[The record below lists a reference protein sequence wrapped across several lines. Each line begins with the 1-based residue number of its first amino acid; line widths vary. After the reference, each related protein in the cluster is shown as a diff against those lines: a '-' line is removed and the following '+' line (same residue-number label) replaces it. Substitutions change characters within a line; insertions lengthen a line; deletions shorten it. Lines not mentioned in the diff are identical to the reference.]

1 MPSHRAILLQAI
13 AALASLPSSHGQISG
28 VSEWNV
34 TIRCWNGQMQ
44 TATAVWSM
52 KKVSGVHMKVK
63 QDPAGKKS
71 GVSLHSGPK
80 PWLQKDL
87 FRHAVFVEV
96 V

>member
-1 MPSHRAILLQAI
+1 MSSHRAILQAI
-13 AALASLPSSHGQISG
+13 AVLASLPSSHGQISG
-28 VSEWNV
+28 GSEWNV

-44 TATAVWSM
+44 MATAVWSM
-52 KKVSGVHMKVK
+52 KKVIGVHMKVK

-71 GVSLHSGPK
+71 GVSLQSGPK

-87 FRHAVFVEV
+87 LRHAVFVEV